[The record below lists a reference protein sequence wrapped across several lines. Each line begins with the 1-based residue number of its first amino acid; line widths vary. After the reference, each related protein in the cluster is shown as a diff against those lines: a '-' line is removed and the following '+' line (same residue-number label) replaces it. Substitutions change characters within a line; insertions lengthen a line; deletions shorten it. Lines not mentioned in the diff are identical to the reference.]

1 MDLNIDNQR
10 FLVCGAS
17 SGFGCATAKAL
28 LQEGAYVI
36 VVARREELLKNI
48 YAGYGA
54 RANIIA
60 GDLTDNKTLETI
72 LERTSRNTL
81 HGAFINSGGP
91 PAGTPLET
99 KMEQWDEAWQSV
111 MRWKIELAL
120 KLMPHFIERKYGRVL
135 FLESKSVKQPIPQL
149 VLSNAFRAGVT
160 GFAKSLATEVANRG
174 ITVNVLAPGAHDTP
188 AIERVIQ
195 KQSQSK
201 NISYEAA
208 KKEMEDSIPAGRLGS
223 PNEIASLAA
232 WLLSPRS
239 SYVTGQTI
247 SHDGGAVSGL
257 FG

>member
-17 SGFGCATAKAL
+17 SGFGCATAKIL
-28 LQEGAYVI
+28 LQEGAQVI
-36 VVARREELLKNI
+36 AVARREELLKNI
-48 YAGYGA
+48 FSDFGS
-54 RANIIA
+54 RIDIVA
-60 GDLTDNKTLETI
+60 GDLTDNKTIENI

-91 PAGTPLET
+91 PPGTPLET
-99 KMEQWDEAWQSV
+99 KMEQWDEAWLSV
-111 MRWKIELAL
+111 MRWKIELTL
-120 KLMPHFIERKYGRVL
+120 KIVPEFIERGYGRVL
-135 FLESKSVKQPIPQL
+135 FLESKSVKQPIPNL
-149 VLSNAFRAGVT
+149 VLSNAFRAGVA
-160 GFAKSLATEVANRG
+160 GFAKSLATEVATRG

-208 KKEMEDSIPAGRLGS
+208 KKEMEDSIPVQRMGS
-223 PNEIASLAA
+223 PNELASLAA

-239 SYVTGQTI
+239 SFVTGQTI

>member
-1 MDLNIDNQR
+1 
-10 FLVCGAS
+10 
-17 SGFGCATAKAL
+17 
-28 LQEGAYVI
+28 
-36 VVARREELLKNI
+36 
-48 YAGYGA
+48 
-54 RANIIA
+54 
-60 GDLTDNKTLETI
+60 
-72 LERTSRNTL
+72 
-81 HGAFINSGGP
+81 
-91 PAGTPLET
+91 
-99 KMEQWDEAWQSV
+99 V